1 MVVNVNSSLN
11 MRVRTIIIGLCLLLV
26 AGGMHAAN
34 GKGKESFYR
43 AALWFDNFAMKGL
56 DTAYLTLPE
65 YPFRVAFTNSEVGIN
80 SKFTVRYNDI
90 IGQVQ
95 LQSVSTPSID
105 LGFHVGFRGLGF
117 GYSWDALHAY
127 AQKLNFSFGSK
138 SLGIEL
144 LHQKTTN
151 LHSTISVPD
160 MEIFEPFDL
169 GDKEVWIKNTTLHA
183 WYAFNARHYSHNETM
198 KQTMIQ
204 RRSAGS
210 LLVSLSYLNSD
221 ISFGHDSA
229 RHNQTVA
236 VIMSG
241 INKVVTHQVAAG
253 VGYGI
258 NYTPNHGKVVLHAS
272 ATMQVVFYSVNYI
285 SYTAVDTLPD
295 FVYPS
300 YEIKPTSPVH
310 VAGTVRAAVSWEI
323 NKWVNMHAWAK
334 ADNLSFTAKSKNSLF
349 QLQNWNWQA
358 NISIAVRFGVSKD
371 KVRRELGIIEPAPQL
386 TPKTEEVVTPETV
399 TTEKKRR
406 GLPRW
411 VTDYFFSP
419 H

>member
-1 MVVNVNSSLN
+1 

-43 AALWFDNFAMKGL
+43 AALWFDNFTMKGL

-151 LHSTISVPD
+151 LNSTISVPD

-169 GDKEVWIKNTTLHA
+169 GDKEVWIKNTTVNL

-258 NYTPNHGKVVLHAS
+258 NYTPNHGKVVLHR
-272 ATMQVVFYSVNYI
+272 
-285 SYTAVDTLPD
+285 L
-295 FVYPS
+295 
-300 YEIKPTSPVH
+300 
-310 VAGTVRAAVSWEI
+310 GTVLFGERPKVKRVAASEGDDGTTPCGDSDTY
-323 NKWVNMHAWAK
+323 AGFGGLDSYSGAGP
-334 ADNLSFTAKSKNSLF
+334 TAKVL
-349 QLQNWNWQA
+349 
-358 NISIAVRFGVSKD
+358 D
-371 KVRRELGIIEPAPQL
+371 
-386 TPKTEEVVTPETV
+386 
-399 TTEKKRR
+399 
-406 GLPRW
+406 
-411 VTDYFFSP
+411 
-419 H
+419 

>member
-1 MVVNVNSSLN
+1 
-11 MRVRTIIIGLCLLLV
+11 MRVRTIITCLCLLLV

-34 GKGKESFYR
+34 GKGKEFFYR
-43 AALWFDNFAMKGL
+43 AALWFDNFTMKGL

-127 AQKLNFSFGSK
+127 AQKLNFSIGSK

-151 LHSTISVPD
+151 LNSTISVPD

-169 GDKEVWIKNTTLHA
+169 GDKEVSIKNTTLHA

-221 ISFGHDSA
+221 ISFGHDTT

-285 SYTAVDTLPD
+285 SYTSVDTLPD

-323 NKWVNMHAWAK
+323 NKWVNMHVWAK

-371 KVRRELGIIEPAPQL
+371 KIRRELSIIEPTPQL
-386 TPKTEEVVTPETV
+386 TPKTEEVVAPEVV

-406 GLPRW
+406 ELPRW

>member
-1 MVVNVNSSLN
+1 
-11 MRVRTIIIGLCLLLV
+11 MRVRTIIACLSLLLV

-34 GKGKESFYR
+34 GKGKEFFYR
-43 AALWFDNFAMKGL
+43 AALWYDNFTIKGV
-56 DTAYLTLPE
+56 DTSYITLPE

-80 SKFTVRYNDI
+80 SKFTVKYNDI
-90 IGQVQ
+90 IGRVQ

-151 LHSTISVPD
+151 LHSTISIPD
-160 MEIFEPFDL
+160 MKIFEPADL
-169 GDKEVWIKNTTLHA
+169 GDKEVWIKNTTVNL

-236 VIMSG
+236 AIMSG

-258 NYTPNHGKVVLHAS
+258 NYTPNRGKVVLHAS

-285 SYTAVDTLPD
+285 SYTTLDTLPD

-371 KVRRELGIIEPAPQL
+371 KIRRELGIIEPAPQL
-386 TPKTEEVVTPETV
+386 TPKKEDAVTPEVVTPK
-399 TTEKKRR
+399 KKRS

-411 VTDYFFSP
+411 LTDYFFSP

>member
-1 MVVNVNSSLN
+1 
-11 MRVRTIIIGLCLLLV
+11 MRVRTIITGLCLLLV
-26 AGGMHAAN
+26 VGGMHAAN
-34 GKGKESFYR
+34 GKGKEFFYR
-43 AALWFDNFAMKGL
+43 AALWYDNFTMKGL

-65 YPFRVAFTNSEVGIN
+65 YPFRVAFTNSGVGIN
-80 SKFTVRYNDI
+80 SKFTVKYNDI
-90 IGQVQ
+90 IGRVQ

-105 LGFHVGFRGLGF
+105 LGFHVGFRGIGF

-151 LHSTISVPD
+151 LHSTISIPD
-160 MEIFEPFDL
+160 MKIYEPVDL

-221 ISFGHDSA
+221 ISFGHDTTST
-229 RHNQTVA
+229 RHSQTVA

-285 SYTAVDTLPD
+285 SYTTLDTLPD

-371 KVRRELGIIEPAPQL
+371 KIRRELGITEPAPQL

-399 TTEKKRR
+399 TSEKKRR